1 MRRVATP
8 YGICA
13 VILQKETHKTK
24 ASRWINR
31 KIENFAEFDN
41 CNQYVG
47 KTLMDQG
54 K

>member
-1 MRRVATP
+1 MRRVATT
-8 YGICA
+8 YGMCS

-24 ASRWINR
+24 ASRWIDR
-31 KIENFAEFDN
+31 KIENFAEFYY